1 MLAPPLDAMLL
12 TTKEVSEM
20 SSSGIHQR
28 LPVEKRRRFAVAP
41 TTRLG
46 KWAVALAAVSFVV
59 GMGWRLMGP
68 VGGFPMIV
76 VALAGGGVALRAIFR
91 DGERALTVFAALVWF
106 LLAVALLVELLV
118 ALVI

>member
-1 MLAPPLDAMLL
+1 
-12 TTKEVSEM
+12 M
-20 SSSGIHQR
+20 SSSGFHQR

-46 KWAVALAAVSFVV
+46 EWAVGLAVASFVL

-76 VALAGGGVALRAIFR
+76 VALASGVVALQAILR
-91 DGERALTVFAALVWF
+91 DGERALTVFASLVWF
-106 LLAVALLVELLV
+106 LMAAALLVELLI
-118 ALVI
+118 AWS

>member
-1 MLAPPLDAMLL
+1 
-12 TTKEVSEM
+12 M
-20 SSSGIHQR
+20 SSSGFHQR

-46 KWAVALAAVSFVV
+46 KWAVGLALASFVL

-76 VALAGGGVALRAIFR
+76 VALASGVVALRR
-91 DGERALTVFAALVWF
+91 SSGTESERSRSSQRSCGSSWPRRCSWNF
-106 LLAVALLVELLV
+106 
-118 ALVI
+118 

>member
-1 MLAPPLDAMLL
+1 
-12 TTKEVSEM
+12 M
-20 SSSGIHQR
+20 SSSRVHQR

-46 KWAVALAAVSFVV
+46 KWAVGLAAASFVL

-76 VALAGGGVALRAIFR
+76 VALAGGVVALRAVFQ
-91 DGERALTVFAALVWF
+91 DGERALTVFASLLWF
-106 LLAVALLVELLV
+106 LMAVALLVELLI
-118 ALVI
+118 ALVSTLA

>member
-1 MLAPPLDAMLL
+1 MLGAPVDATLL
-12 TTKEVSEM
+12 TTKEVSGM
-20 SSSGIHQR
+20 SSSGFHQR

-46 KWAVALAAVSFVV
+46 KWAVGLAVASFVL

-76 VALAGGGVALRAIFR
+76 VALASGVVALRAIFR
-91 DGERALTVFAALVWF
+91 DGERALTVFAPLVWF
-106 LLAVALLVELLV
+106 LMAAALLVELLI
-118 ALVI
+118 AWS

>member
-1 MLAPPLDAMLL
+1 
-12 TTKEVSEM
+12 M
-20 SSSGIHQR
+20 SSSGFHQR

-46 KWAVALAAVSFVV
+46 KWAVGLAVASFVL

-76 VALAGGGVALRAIFR
+76 VALGQRRRGAPGDLPGTES
-91 DGERALTVFAALVWF
+91 ERSRSSHRSCGSSWPRRCSWNF
-106 LLAVALLVELLV
+106 
-118 ALVI
+118 